1 MDGGMVGV
9 VLLIVEVQLRT
20 ERQLRRCGGR
30 LHARSCM
37 QRVMSVLMGRRT
49 KTTTADAPPIASF
62 SALGHSSTLHLVRAQ
77 PQSHTD
83 GRARAT
89 THRPAQESAAAFAA
103 VACLRGAAPGGG
115 AGVGGGPE
123 EPDPRGST

>member
-1 MDGGMVGV
+1 MVGV

-20 ERQLRRCGGR
+20 ERQQRRCGGR

-83 GRARAT
+83 GRARRTGRHKRAPLLP
-89 THRPAQESAAAFAA
+89 RSRACAEQPPAAGRASAAD
-103 VACLRGAAPGGG
+103 PKN
-115 AGVGGGPE
+115 
-123 EPDPRGST
+123 PRGST